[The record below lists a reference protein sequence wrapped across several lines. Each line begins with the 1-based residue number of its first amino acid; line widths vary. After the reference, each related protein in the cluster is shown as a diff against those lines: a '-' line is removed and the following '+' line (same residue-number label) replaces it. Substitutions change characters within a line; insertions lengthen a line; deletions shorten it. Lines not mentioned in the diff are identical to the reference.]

1 MLVQH
6 LLTERIFRKVF
17 NNEEFLKLNVIAAEI
32 EVSQQ

>member
-17 NNEEFLKLNVIAAEI
+17 NNNEFLGRNVIAAE
-32 EVSQQ
+32 S